1 MERLA
6 GVSTFD
12 QVLGRKL
19 APLEPAVLA
28 AACTTAQSVLI
39 DVGTGQGKFILDAA
53 KEDPDRLC
61 IGIDAVAEN
70 MAASARTSRSSPKK
84 GGLPNALFVRAAA
97 ERLPGPFAG
106 CADELTV
113 QYPWGSLMRIVSEP
127 DLAHLTSLRALCK
140 ADARLSVLLNYS
152 VFEDRPYLER
162 LGMGDIS
169 DPAENPDLITT
180 YAQAGFTVTNR
191 ELIHGDP
198 PIRSAWGRHLV
209 RGSAR
214 ATLMID
220 AVANPNWQGDD

>member
-1 MERLA
+1 MV

-12 QVLGRKL
+12 QILGRKVT
-19 APLEPAVLA
+19 PLEPALLD
-28 AACTTAQSVLI
+28 AACRQVHSVLI

-53 KEDPDRLC
+53 REEINRLC

-70 MAASARTSRSSPKK
+70 MAASARTARSSPKK

-106 CADELTV
+106 LADELTV
-113 QYPWGSLMRIVSEP
+113 QYPWGSLMRIVSQPAIE
-127 DLAHLTSLRALCK
+127 HLSSLRALCK
-140 ADARLSVLLNYS
+140 PEARLSVLLNYS

-162 LGMGDIS
+162 LGMGDIV
-169 DPAENPDLITT
+169 DPADNPDLITA
-180 YAQAGFTVTNR
+180 YATAGFTVTNR

-220 AVANPNWQGDD
+220 AIADPTWQGR